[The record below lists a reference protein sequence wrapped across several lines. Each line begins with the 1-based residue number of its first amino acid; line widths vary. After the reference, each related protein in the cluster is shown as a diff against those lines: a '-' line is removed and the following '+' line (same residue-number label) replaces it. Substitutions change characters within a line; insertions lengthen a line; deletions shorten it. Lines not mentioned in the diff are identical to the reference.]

1 MVYAVVTGGGTSG
14 HVIPAIAICE
24 LLVEAGHPVSE
35 IRYVGS
41 RRGVERE
48 LMQSTQIASEYL
60 PISGL
65 QRSWNF
71 QGVARNALLPW
82 RLLRSRI
89 LARGLIKLWS
99 PSVVVS
105 VGGYASEPMSRAAL
119 AASVPLVCVSYD
131 RIPGLATRR
140 QAKQAAISAV
150 AFEGSDLPR
159 SILTGAPVRKQ
170 LRGLAVLTS
179 RESSRSALG
188 ISPQASMVVVMGGS
202 LGSGVLNAMVADLLR
217 SLTGTQSVVYH
228 ICGERFMRDSMPH
241 VPTGVQYVRVGYEDR
256 MADVYSALD
265 VLVSRAG
272 ASSVAEIATVGVA
285 AVLIPWPDA
294 ADGHQELNARW
305 LTDAGA
311 GILMDDAAC
320 VDGRAVAEVTQ
331 LLADRDRVSVMAR
344 TAYQLG
350 ALHRSSAL
358 VDAIEGA
365 ALSTVARGTMD
376 H

>member
-1 MVYAVVTGGGTSG
+1 MYAVVTGGGTSG

-24 LLVEAGHPVSE
+24 LLVEAGHPVSD

-48 LMQSTQIASEYL
+48 LMQSTQIAAEYL

-65 QRSWNF
+65 QRSWTIR
-71 QGVARNALLPW
+71 GMARNVLLPW

-89 LARGLIKLWS
+89 LARGLLKLWS
-99 PSVVVS
+99 PGVVVS

-119 AASVPLVCVSYD
+119 AAHVPLVCVSYD

-140 QAKQAAISAV
+140 QAKRATVSAV
-150 AFEGSDLPR
+150 AFEGSSLPR
-159 SILTGAPVRKQ
+159 SVLTGAPVREQ
-170 LRGLAVLTS
+170 LRGLDVSAS
-179 RESSRSALG
+179 RALSRSMLG
-188 ISPQASMVVVMGGS
+188 ISPDARMVVVMGGS
-202 LGSGVLNAMVADLLR
+202 LGSGVLNSMVADLL
-217 SLTGTQSVVYH
+217 LEMAGTQSVVYH
-228 ICGERFMRDSMPH
+228 ICGQRFARDSMPH
-241 VPTGVQYVRVGYEDR
+241 IPAGVQYVRVGYEDR

-320 VDGRAVAEVTQ
+320 VDGRAVAQVTQ
-331 LLADRDRVSVMAR
+331 LLADSDRVSIMAR

-350 ALHRSSAL
+350 AIHRSTAL
-358 VDAIEGA
+358 VKAIEGA
-365 ALSTVARGTMD
+365 AHATVARGTMD
-376 H
+376 D

>member
-14 HVIPAIAICE
+14 HVIPAMAICE
-24 LLVEAGHPVSE
+24 LLVEAGHPATD

-48 LMQSTQIASEYL
+48 LMQSSQISAEYL

-65 QRSWNF
+65 QRSWSL
-71 QGVARNALLPW
+71 QGMTRNALLPV

-89 LARGLIKLWS
+89 LAR
-99 PSVVVS
+99 
-105 VGGYASEPMSRAAL
+105 GGYASEPMSRAAL
-119 AASVPLVCVSYD
+119 AADVPLVCVSYD

-140 QAKQAAISAV
+140 QAKLAAISAV
-150 AFEGSDLPR
+150 AFEGSSLPR
-159 SILTGAPVRKQ
+159 SVLTGAPVRKQ
-170 LRGLAVLTS
+170 LRALDVSVS
-179 RESSRSALG
+179 RASSRSELG
-188 ISPQASMVVVMGGS
+188 ISPDTRMVAVMGGS
-202 LGSGVLNAMVADLLR
+202 LGSGVLNSMVAELLR
-217 SLTGTQSVVYH
+217 ELAGTQSVVYH
-228 ICGERFMRDSMPH
+228 ICGERFVRDPMPH
-241 VPTGVQYVRVGYEDR
+241 VPAGVQYIRVGYEDR
-256 MADVYSALD
+256 MALVYSALD

-285 AVLIPWPDA
+285 AVLVPWPDA

-311 GILMDDAAC
+311 GILMDDAECA
-320 VDGRAVAEVTQ
+320 DGRTAAEVAK
-331 LLADRDRVSVMAR
+331 LLADGERVKAMAH

-350 ALHRSSAL
+350 TLHRSSAL

-365 ALSTVARGTMD
+365 AHATVARGTMD
-376 H
+376 D

>member
-24 LLVEAGHPVSE
+24 LLVEAGHPVSD

-48 LMQSTQIASEYL
+48 LMQATQIAAEYL

-71 QGVARNALLPW
+71 QGVGRNALLPW
-82 RLLRSRI
+82 RLLRSRV
-89 LARGLIKLWS
+89 LARGLIKVWN

-119 AASVPLVCVSYD
+119 AANVPLVCVSYD

-140 QAKQAAISAV
+140 QAKQAVISAV
-150 AFEGSDLPR
+150 AFEDSPLPR
-159 SILTGAPVRKQ
+159 SVLTGAPVRKQ
-170 LRGLAVLTS
+170 LRGLDVAAS
-179 RESSRSALG
+179 RKSSRSSLG
-188 ISPQASMVVVMGGS
+188 VESDVRMVVVMGGS
-202 LGSGVLNAMVADLLR
+202 LGSGVLNSMVADLL
-217 SLTGTQSVVYH
+217 LALAGTKSVVHH
-228 ICGERFMRDSMPH
+228 ICGERFERDPMPH
-241 VPTGVQYVRVGYEDR
+241 VPAGVQYIRVGYEDR

-272 ASSVAEIATVGVA
+272 ASSVAEIAAVGVA
-285 AVLIPWPDA
+285 SVLVPWPDA

-320 VDGRAVAEVTQ
+320 ADGRAVAEITQ
-331 LLADRDRVSVMAR
+331 LLANQDRISAMTH

-365 ALSTVARGTMD
+365 ALATVARGTMD
-376 H
+376 D

>member
-14 HVIPAIAICE
+14 HVIPAMAICE

-48 LMQSTQIASEYL
+48 LMQSSQIAAEYL

-65 QRSWNF
+65 QRSF
-71 QGVARNALLPW
+71 TLRGMARNAMLPV
-82 RLLRSRI
+82 RLLRSRV

-105 VGGYASEPMSRAAL
+105 VGGYASEPLSRAAI
-119 AASVPLVCVSYD
+119 AADVPLVCVSYD

-140 QAKQAAISAV
+140 QAKHAVISAV
-150 AFEGSDLPR
+150 AFEGSSLPR
-159 SILTGAPVRKQ
+159 SELTGAPVRKQ
-170 LRGLAVLTS
+170 LRGLKVVES
-179 RESSRSALG
+179 RESARFSLG
-188 ISPQASMVVVMGGS
+188 IDSNARMVVVMGGS
-202 LGSGVLNAMVADLLR
+202 LGSGVLNTMVADLL
-217 SLTGTQSVVYH
+217 LALAGTNSVVYH
-228 ICGERFMRDSMPH
+228 ICGQRFVRDQMPH
-241 VPTGVQYVRVGYEDR
+241 VPAGVQYIRVGYEDR

-285 AVLIPWPDA
+285 SILVPWPDA
-294 ADGHQELNARW
+294 ADAHQELNARW
-305 LTDAGA
+305 LTDLGA
-311 GILMDDAAC
+311 AILLDDAAC
-320 VDGRAVAEVTQ
+320 ADGRAVAEITQ
-331 LLADRDRVSVMAR
+331 LLANQNRLSEMAHS
-344 TAYQLG
+344 AYQLG

-358 VDAIEGA
+358 VDVIEGA
-365 ALSTVARGTMD
+365 ARVTVARGTMD
-376 H
+376 D

>member
-89 LARGLIKLWS
+89 LARGLVKLWS

-358 VDAIEGA
+358 VDAIERA

>member
-14 HVIPAIAICE
+14 HVIPARAICE
-24 LLVEAGHPVSE
+24 LLVEAGHPVSD

-48 LMQSTQIASEYL
+48 LMQATQIAAEYL

-71 QGVARNALLPW
+71 QGVGRNALLPW
-82 RLLRSRI
+82 RLLRSRV
-89 LARGLIKLWS
+89 LARGLIKVWN

-119 AASVPLVCVSYD
+119 AANVPLVCVSYD

-140 QAKQAAISAV
+140 QAKQAVISAV
-150 AFEGSDLPR
+150 AFEDSPLPR
-159 SILTGAPVRKQ
+159 SVLTGAPVRKQ
-170 LRGLAVLTS
+170 LRGLDVAAS
-179 RESSRSALG
+179 RKSSRSSLG
-188 ISPQASMVVVMGGS
+188 VESDVRMVVVMGGS
-202 LGSGVLNAMVADLLR
+202 LGSGVLNSMVADLL
-217 SLTGTQSVVYH
+217 LALAGTKSVVHH
-228 ICGERFMRDSMPH
+228 ICGERFERDPMPH
-241 VPTGVQYVRVGYEDR
+241 VPAGVQYIRVGYEDR

-272 ASSVAEIATVGVA
+272 ASSVAEIAAVGVA
-285 AVLIPWPDA
+285 SVLVPWPDA

-320 VDGRAVAEVTQ
+320 ADGRAVAEITQ
-331 LLADRDRVSVMAR
+331 LLANQDRISAMAHI
-344 TAYQLG
+344 AYQQG

-365 ALSTVARGTMD
+365 ALATVARGTMD
-376 H
+376 D

>member
-24 LLVEAGHPVSE
+24 LLVEAGHPISDV
-35 IRYVGS
+35 RYVGS

-82 RLLRSRI
+82 RLLWSRI

-119 AASVPLVCVSYD
+119 AADVPLVCVSYD

-170 LRGLAVLTS
+170 LRGLAVSTS

-188 ISPQASMVVVMGGS
+188 IRSDARMVVVMGGS

-217 SLTGTQSVVYH
+217 SLAGTQSVVYH
-228 ICGERFMRDSMPH
+228 ICGQRFERDPMPH
-241 VPTGVQYVRVGYEDR
+241 IPAGVQYVRVGYEDR

-285 AVLIPWPDA
+285 AILVPWPDA

-311 GILMDDAAC
+311 GILMDDGAC

-331 LLADRDRVSVMAR
+331 LLADPDRVSVMAH

-365 ALSTVARGTMD
+365 VLATVARGTMD

>member
-24 LLVEAGHPVSE
+24 LLVEAGHPISD

-48 LMQSTQIASEYL
+48 LMQPTQIASEYL

-82 RLLRSRI
+82 RLLWSRI

-119 AASVPLVCVSYD
+119 AADVPLVCVSYD

-170 LRGLAVLTS
+170 LRGLAVSTS
-179 RESSRSALG
+179 RESSRSTLG
-188 ISPQASMVVVMGGS
+188 IRSDARMVVVMGGS

-217 SLTGTQSVVYH
+217 SQAGTQSVVYH
-228 ICGERFMRDSMPH
+228 ICGQRFERDPMPH
-241 VPTGVQYVRVGYEDR
+241 IPAGVQYVRVGYEDR

-285 AVLIPWPDA
+285 AILVPWPDA

-331 LLADRDRVSVMAR
+331 LLADPDRVSVMAR

-365 ALSTVARGTMD
+365 VLATVARGTMD

>member
-1 MVYAVVTGGGTSG
+1 MVYVVVTGGGTSG

-24 LLVEAGHPVSE
+24 LLVEAGHPVSD

-48 LMQSTQIASEYL
+48 LMQSTQIEAEYL

-71 QGVARNALLPW
+71 QGLGRNALLPW
-82 RLLRSRI
+82 RLLRSRV
-89 LARGLIKLWS
+89 LARGLIKMWR

-119 AASVPLVCVSYD
+119 AANVPLVCVSYD

-140 QAKQAAISAV
+140 QAKLAAISAV
-150 AFEGSDLPR
+150 AFEGSSLPR
-159 SILTGAPVRKQ
+159 SVLTGAPVRKQ
-170 LRGLAVLTS
+170 IRRLDISASRG
-179 RESSRSALG
+179 SSRAALG
-188 ISPQASMVVVMGGS
+188 IASDAHMVVVMGGS
-202 LGSGVLNAMVADLLR
+202 LGSGVLNAMVANLLIGL
-217 SLTGTQSVVYH
+217 SGTTSVVYH
-228 ICGERFMRDSMPH
+228 ICGQRFERDPMPH
-241 VPTGVQYVRVGYEDR
+241 VPAGVQYIRVGYEDR

-285 AVLIPWPDA
+285 AVLVPWPDA

-320 VDGRAVAEVTQ
+320 IDGRAVAEVTQ
-331 LLADRDRVSVMAR
+331 LLANTQRLSELAHS
-344 TAYQLG
+344 AYELG
-350 ALHRSSAL
+350 ALHRSNAL
-358 VDAIEGA
+358 VKAIEGA
-365 ALSTVARGTMD
+365 ARATVARGTMD
-376 H
+376 D

>member
-24 LLVEAGHPVSE
+24 LLVEAGHPISD

-48 LMQSTQIASEYL
+48 LMQSTQISSEYL

-82 RLLRSRI
+82 RLLWSRI
-89 LARGLIKLWS
+89 LARGLVKLWS

-105 VGGYASEPMSRAAL
+105 VGGYASEPMARAAL
-119 AASVPLVCVSYD
+119 AADVPLVCVSYD

-150 AFEGSDLPR
+150 SFEGSDLPR

-170 LRGLAVLTS
+170 LRGLAVSTS

-188 ISPQASMVVVMGGS
+188 IRSDARMVVVMGGS

-217 SLTGTQSVVYH
+217 SLAGTQSVVYH
-228 ICGERFMRDSMPH
+228 ICGQRFERDPMPH
-241 VPTGVQYVRVGYEDR
+241 IPAGVQYVRVGYEDR

-285 AVLIPWPDA
+285 AILVPWPDA

-311 GILMDDAAC
+311 GILMDDGAC

-331 LLADRDRVSVMAR
+331 LLADPDRVSVMAH

-365 ALSTVARGTMD
+365 VLATVARGTMD

>member
-24 LLVEAGHPVSE
+24 LLIEAGHPISD

-41 RRGVERE
+41 RRGVEQE
-48 LMQSTQIASEYL
+48 LMQLTEITSEYL

-71 QGVARNALLPW
+71 QGISRNAVLPW
-82 RLLRSRI
+82 RLLRSRV
-89 LARGLIKLWS
+89 LARGLIKSWR
-99 PSVVVS
+99 PSVVIS

-119 AASVPLVCVSYD
+119 AADVPLVCVSYD
-131 RIPGLATRR
+131 RVPGLATRH
-140 QAKQAAISAV
+140 QAKHAAISAV
-150 AFEGSDLPR
+150 AFEGSDLPC
-159 SILTGAPVRKQ
+159 SVLTGAPVRKE
-170 LRGLAVLTS
+170 LRGLDISTS
-179 RESSRSALG
+179 RESSRSSLG
-188 ISPQASMVVVMGGS
+188 ISPHARMVVVMGGS

-217 SLTGTQSVVYH
+217 SLAETQSVVYH
-228 ICGERFMRDSMPH
+228 ICGQRFVRDPMPH
-241 VPTGVQYVRVGYEDR
+241 VPAGVQYVRVGYEDR

-285 AVLIPWPDA
+285 AVLFPWPDA
-294 ADGHQELNARW
+294 ADGHQEMNARW
-305 LTDAGA
+305 LTDAEA

-331 LLADRDRVSVMAR
+331 LLADRDRVSAMAR

-365 ALSTVARGTMD
+365 ARATVARGTMD
-376 H
+376 D

>member
-24 LLVEAGHPVSE
+24 LLIEAGHPVSE

-48 LMQSTQIASEYL
+48 LMQSTQISPEYL

-71 QGVARNALLPW
+71 QGLGRNALLPW
-82 RLLRSRI
+82 RLLRSRV
-89 LARGLIKLWS
+89 LARGLIKSWS

-119 AASVPLVCVSYD
+119 AADVPLVCVSYD

-140 QAKQAAISAV
+140 QAKRAAISAV
-150 AFEGSDLPR
+150 AFEGSSLPR
-159 SILTGAPVRKQ
+159 SVLTGAPVRKE
-170 LRGLAVLTS
+170 LRRLDVAAS
-179 RESSRSALG
+179 RESSRLSLG
-188 ISPQASMVVVMGGS
+188 IAPDARMVVVMGGS
-202 LGSGVLNAMVADLLR
+202 LGSGVLNTMVTDLLFA
-217 SLTGTQSVVYH
+217 LAGTESVVYH
-228 ICGERFMRDSMPH
+228 ICGQRFERDPMPH
-241 VPTGVQYVRVGYEDR
+241 VPAGVQYIRVGYEDQ

-272 ASSVAEIATVGVA
+272 ASSIAEIATVGVA
-285 AVLIPWPDA
+285 SVLVPWPDA

-311 GILMDDAAC
+311 AILLDDAAC
-320 VDGRAVAEVTQ
+320 ADGRAVAEVTQ
-331 LLADRDRVSVMAR
+331 LLAHPDRVSALAHS
-344 TAYQLG
+344 AYQLG
-350 ALHRSSAL
+350 QLHRSSAL
-358 VDAIEGA
+358 VDAITGA
-365 ALSTVARGTMD
+365 ARATVARGTMD
-376 H
+376 A

>member
-1 MVYAVVTGGGTSG
+1 M
-14 HVIPAIAICE
+14 
-24 LLVEAGHPVSE
+24 
-35 IRYVGS
+35 
-41 RRGVERE
+41 
-48 LMQSTQIASEYL
+48 
-60 PISGL
+60 
-65 QRSWNF
+65 
-71 QGVARNALLPW
+71 
-82 RLLRSRI
+82 
-89 LARGLIKLWS
+89 
-99 PSVVVS
+99 VVS

-119 AASVPLVCVSYD
+119 AAGVPLVCVSYD

-170 LRGLAVLTS
+170 LRGLDVVAS

-188 ISPQASMVVVMGGS
+188 IHSDARMVVVMGGS

-217 SLTGTQSVVYH
+217 ALAGTQSVVHH
-228 ICGERFMRDSMPH
+228 ICGQRFVRDPMPY
-241 VPTGVQYVRVGYEDR
+241 VPDGVQYVRVGYEDR

-285 AVLIPWPDA
+285 SVLVPWPDA
-294 ADGHQELNARW
+294 ADGHQELNAKW

-320 VDGRAVAEVTQ
+320 VDGRTVVEVTQ
-331 LLADRDRVSVMAR
+331 LLANPDRVSEMALS
-344 TAYQLG
+344 AYRLG
-350 ALHRSSAL
+350 VLHRSSAL

-365 ALSTVARGTMD
+365 ALATVARGTMD
-376 H
+376 D

>member
-24 LLVEAGHPVSE
+24 LLVEAGHPISD

-48 LMQSTQIASEYL
+48 LMQSTQISSEYL

-82 RLLRSRI
+82 RLLWSRI
-89 LARGLIKLWS
+89 LARGLVKLWS

-105 VGGYASEPMSRAAL
+105 VGGYASEPMARAAL
-119 AASVPLVCVSYD
+119 AADVPLVCVSYD

-150 AFEGSDLPR
+150 SFEGSDLPR

-170 LRGLAVLTS
+170 LRGLAVSTS

-188 ISPQASMVVVMGGS
+188 IRSDARMVVVMGGS
-202 LGSGVLNAMVADLLR
+202 LGSGVLNGMVADLLR
-217 SLTGTQSVVYH
+217 SLAGTQSVVYH
-228 ICGERFMRDSMPH
+228 ICGQRFERDPMPH
-241 VPTGVQYVRVGYEDR
+241 IPAGVQYVRVGYEDR

-285 AVLIPWPDA
+285 AILVPWPDA

-311 GILMDDAAC
+311 GILMDDGAC

-331 LLADRDRVSVMAR
+331 LLADPDRVSVMAQ

-365 ALSTVARGTMD
+365 VLATVARGTMD

>member
-14 HVIPAIAICE
+14 HVIPAMAICE
-24 LLVEAGHPVSE
+24 LLVEAGHSASD

-48 LMQSTQIASEYL
+48 LMKSSQIPSEYL

-65 QRSWNF
+65 QRSLNF
-71 QGVARNALLPW
+71 QGMTRNALLPM

-89 LARGLIKLWS
+89 LARGLIAKWK
-99 PSVVVS
+99 PSVVIS

-119 AASVPLVCVSYD
+119 AAGVPLVCVSYD

-140 QAKQAAISAV
+140 QARLASISAV
-150 AFEGSDLPR
+150 AFEGSSLPR
-159 SILTGAPVRKQ
+159 SVLTGAPVRKQ
-170 LRGLAVLTS
+170 LRVLNVS
-179 RESSRSALG
+179 SSRASSRFELG
-188 ISPQASMVVVMGGS
+188 ISSDARMVVVMGGS
-202 LGSGVLNAMVADLLR
+202 LGSGVLNSMVAQLLR
-217 SLTGTQSVVYH
+217 ELAGTQSVVYH
-228 ICGERFMRDSMPH
+228 ICGERFARDSMPH
-241 VPTGVQYVRVGYEDR
+241 VPAGVQYIRVGYEDR
-256 MADVYSALD
+256 MAIVYSALD

-272 ASSVAEIATVGVA
+272 ASSVAEIAAVGVA
-285 AVLIPWPDA
+285 AVVIPWPDA
-294 ADGHQELNARW
+294 ANGHQELNARW

-320 VDGRAVAEVTQ
+320 ADGRAAVEVAK
-331 LLADRDRVSVMAR
+331 LLANGERVKAMAE

-365 ALSTVARGTMD
+365 AHATVARGTMD
-376 H
+376 D

>member
-24 LLVEAGHPVSE
+24 LLVEAGHPISD

-48 LMQSTQIASEYL
+48 LMQSTQISSEYL

-82 RLLRSRI
+82 RLLWSRI
-89 LARGLIKLWS
+89 LARGLVKLWS

-105 VGGYASEPMSRAAL
+105 VGGYASEPMARAAL
-119 AASVPLVCVSYD
+119 AADVPLVCISYD

-150 AFEGSDLPR
+150 SFEGSDLPR

-170 LRGLAVLTS
+170 LRGLAVSTS

-188 ISPQASMVVVMGGS
+188 IRSDARMVVVMGGS
-202 LGSGVLNAMVADLLR
+202 LGSGVLNGMVVDLLR
-217 SLTGTQSVVYH
+217 SLAGTQSVVYH
-228 ICGERFMRDSMPH
+228 ICGQRFERDPMPH
-241 VPTGVQYVRVGYEDR
+241 IPAGVQYVRVGYEDR

-285 AVLIPWPDA
+285 AILVPWPDA

-311 GILMDDAAC
+311 GILMDDGAC

-331 LLADRDRVSVMAR
+331 LLADPDRVSVMAQ

-365 ALSTVARGTMD
+365 VLATVARGTMD

>member
-1 MVYAVVTGGGTSG
+1 MYAVVTGGGTSG
-14 HVIPAIAICE
+14 HVIPAMAICE
-24 LLVEAGHPVSE
+24 LLVEAGHSASD

-48 LMQSTQIASEYL
+48 LMKSSQISAEYL

-65 QRSWNF
+65 QRSWSF
-71 QGVARNALLPW
+71 QGVTRNALLPL

-89 LARGLIKLWS
+89 LARGLLKMWS
-99 PSVVVS
+99 PSVVIS
-105 VGGYASEPMSRAAL
+105 VGGYASEPMSRAAI
-119 AASVPLVCVSYD
+119 AADVPLVCVSYD

-140 QAKQAAISAV
+140 QAKLASISAV
-150 AFEGSDLPR
+150 AFEGSSLPR
-159 SILTGAPVRKQ
+159 SVLTGAPVRKQ
-170 LRGLAVLTS
+170 LRALNVSSS
-179 RESSRSALG
+179 RASSRSELG
-188 ISPQASMVVVMGGS
+188 ISPDARMVVVMGGS
-202 LGSGVLNAMVADLLR
+202 LGSGVLNAMVADLL
-217 SLTGTQSVVYH
+217 LALAGTHSVVYH
-228 ICGERFMRDSMPH
+228 ICGERFVRDQMPH
-241 VPTGVQYVRVGYEDR
+241 VPAGVQYIRVGYEDR

-285 AVLIPWPDA
+285 SILVPWPDA

-311 GILMDDAAC
+311 GILVDDASCA
-320 VDGRAVAEVTQ
+320 DGRAVAQVTQ
-331 LLADRDRVSVMAR
+331 LLADQNHVTELAR
-344 TAYQLG
+344 SAYQLG

-365 ALSTVARGTMD
+365 ARVTVARGTMD
-376 H
+376 D